1 MQGAFV
7 IISGEIG
14 KLNPEDVTVRTPTNT
29 IGIRGTKYGVS
40 ADQEGRQD
48 TIYSQDGAYQIIG
61 SDGADIVDGVA
72 DNDTITVA
80 RGADEIDGGSVDD
93 WFEDGSSNDISFGRL
108 GEDSI
113 FGDSG
118 NDLVNGGD
126 GNDTLTGGSGDD
138 FLFGGDGDDYAHGG
152 SGDDLFQV
160 DTGAIADWNQ
170 GNSVGGNDPYD
181 ATTAAA
187 ANAADGNEIGLYD
200 VTHAG
205 IDGGSGHDT
214 LQINSA
220 ADTTINLG
228 EGNYEDM
235 VDSINN
241 NEAIDLTGGD
251 GNITLGLD
259 FDDVI
264 KLTDDDNELNIIL
277 GEGDEVNFGDGDD
290 KPVEGTN
297 DDGSTGFTYLDDGG
311 NMMAKINISD
321 DTDNTGT

>member
-14 KLNPEDVTVRTPTNT
+14 KLNPEDVTVRTPTTT
-29 IGIRGTKYGVS
+29 IGIRGTKYGVPV
-40 ADQEGRQD
+40 DQEGRQD
-48 TIYSQDGAYQIIG
+48 TIYSQDGADQIIG
-61 SDGADIVDGVA
+61 SGGADIVDGGA

-80 RGADEIDGGSVDD
+80 RGADEIYGGSGDD
-93 WFEDGSSNDISFGRL
+93 WIEGGSSNDIIFGGL

-126 GNDTLTGGSGDD
+126 GNDTLAGGSGGDFLLGGDGDD
-138 FLFGGDGDDYAHGG
+138 VLNSDGEDDILFGGASNDTFDLEGDDYAHGG

-160 DTGAIADWNQ
+160 DNGDIADWNQ
-170 GNSVGGNDPYD
+170 GKSVGGNAPYD

-187 ANAADGNEIGLYD
+187 ANAADSNEIGLND

-228 EGNYEDM
+228 EGNY
-235 VDSINN
+235 
-241 NEAIDLTGGD
+241 
-251 GNITLGLD
+251 
-259 FDDVI
+259 
-264 KLTDDDNELNIIL
+264 
-277 GEGDEVNFGDGDD
+277 
-290 KPVEGTN
+290 
-297 DDGSTGFTYLDDGG
+297 
-311 NMMAKINISD
+311 
-321 DTDNTGT
+321 